1 MIDYTSFDTFVST
14 TNGQTIG
21 QGECWDYINL
31 IWTHLG
37 SRYYTY
43 PPSDPSATNH
53 GVKWGV
59 LNAEALQANQIAG
72 LTYISDKTQ
81 LRRGDIVVST
91 DGTYGHAGY
100 INENYSGDHTYA
112 LYTQNYAG
120 RRSVA
125 LDYYDLH
132 DFGGAF
138 RYNAWTPAP
147 APITT
152 KITKKKF
159 PWVLYSRKL
168 NNKRNGNML

>member
-1 MIDYTSFDTFVST
+1 MYDFSSFDAFIAS

-31 IWTHLG
+31 IWNELG
-37 SRYYTY
+37 SKYWTY

-59 LNAEALQANQIAG
+59 LDPDALAANNIAG
-72 LTYISDKTQ
+72 LTYISDKTE

-91 DGTYGHAGY
+91 DGTYGHAGF
-100 INENYSGDHTYA
+100 INQDYAGDITYG

-125 LDYYDLH
+125 LDYYTLS

-138 RYNAWTPAP
+138 RFNAWIPIPPTPTYGGGSSGKSHFKWA
-147 APITT
+147 
-152 KITKKKF
+152 
-159 PWVLYSRKL
+159 LYARKL
-168 NNKRNGNML
+168 REKR